1 MNIKSNNFQLSTF
14 NSQLSTKKYGC
25 GHETE
30 EKEEGESF
38 LFFVYIG
45 RWDLER
51 RFHRQTYE
59 DDCSCRYAD
68 IYFYR

>member
-1 MNIKSNNFQLSTF
+1 MNIKSN

-30 EKEEGESF
+30 EKEEGEPF